1 MKSFSNVAI
10 IVCEASVFYF
20 GILMVV
26 FFHEHLYCSSH
37 HFFLFFLP
45 EKLVWSEY
53 FLESLQIKL
62 TLTSSSFAFESQTI
76 QNTECS
82 MAFWVLLLLPCVLP
96 LLLFSSEL
104 KNKRNWLNKMLIIYR
119 IESHVDDQVSH
130 VLLLDK
136 LRVAE

>member
-1 MKSFSNVAI
+1 MWSICFLFWYSYGGVLPWTFVLFFPPFFS
-10 IVCEASVFYF
+10 
-20 GILMVV
+20 
-26 FFHEHLYCSSH
+26 
-37 HFFLFFLP
+37 FFLP
-45 EKLVWSEY
+45 EKLVWSKY